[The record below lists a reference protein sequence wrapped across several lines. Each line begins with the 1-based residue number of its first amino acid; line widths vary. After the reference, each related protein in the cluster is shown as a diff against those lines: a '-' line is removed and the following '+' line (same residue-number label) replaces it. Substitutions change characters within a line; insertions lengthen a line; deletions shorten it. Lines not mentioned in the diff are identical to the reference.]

1 LENAAGCIAASGAL
15 RDVVTPTTLMWSIA
29 AASMTLAIVYL
40 RVWFAERGELANLM
54 LGLVAVAVAAIARC
68 EIGLMNAITV
78 GEYNDWVRWSYIF
91 ISVVLIGT
99 AFFVHLYLSASRL
112 WLLWAAVFSSF
123 LVLLGNL
130 FSSGSAIG
138 ISEVHFLGER
148 VAIAAQ
154 DALRPWQWLGRA
166 VSCVLVVAFVID
178 AAVRSWRKDRSNA
191 RSAVSVIAGLGICL
205 AGSTTL
211 AQTVSL
217 GMLRIP
223 LLTTPLFMI
232 MIVVMAFDASRRV
245 LPSRRA
251 QLELAELRGE
261 AARAGRMT
269 ALGQLA
275 SSLAHELSQPVAAI
289 LRNAEAATLYM
300 NRPMPDLSEF
310 RAIVADVHKD
320 AQRAGDVIT
329 QMRELMKRRTLVTH
343 PLQLDAL
350 VHEVFSLVHADAQA
364 RQVELSCSITPGL
377 PLVAGDRVH
386 LSQVLLNLIIN
397 GMDAL
402 QTSKG
407 LAKSVVIGA
416 ERSATGQIEVAV
428 TDSGPGISPDV
439 IDRVFD
445 PFFTT
450 KAGGMG
456 MGLAISRTIVEAH
469 GGRLWAERRKDGWGT
484 TFRFTLPQA
493 LGALS

>member
-1 LENAAGCIAASGAL
+1 
-15 RDVVTPTTLMWSIA
+15 
-29 AASMTLAIVYL
+29 
-40 RVWFAERGELANLM
+40 M
-54 LGLVAVAVAAIARC
+54 LGLVAIAVAVIARS
-68 EIGLMNAITV
+68 EIGAMNALTV
-78 GEYNDWVRWSYIF
+78 AAYNEWVRWSYAS
-91 ISVVLIGT
+91 ISVVLIST
-99 AFFVHLYLSASRL
+99 LFFVHFYLRASRL
-112 WLLWAAVFSSF
+112 WLLWAAALSSF
-123 LVLLGNL
+123 LVLIGDL
-130 FSSGSAIG
+130 FPAGSAVG
-138 ISEVHFLGER
+138 MSESHLLGDR
-148 VAIAAQ
+148 VAVVAQ
-154 DALRPWQWLGRA
+154 AVLHPWQWLSLA
-166 VSCVLVVAFVID
+166 VSGVLVIAFAVD
-178 AAVRSWRKDRSNA
+178 AAARSWRKDRS
-191 RSAVSVIAGLGICL
+191 SAISALCVIAGPGVCL
-205 AGSTTL
+205 AGAIVL
-211 AQTVSL
+211 AHAMAL
-217 GMLRIP
+217 GMWRIP
-223 LLTTPLFMI
+223 LLTTPVLLI
-232 MIVVMAFDASRRV
+232 MIVVMAFDASRRMF
-245 LPSRRA
+245 PNRRA
-251 QLELAELRGE
+251 QLELMELRGE

-269 ALGQLA
+269 ALGHLA

-300 NRPMPDLSEF
+300 NRPTPDFSEF
-310 RAIVADVHKD
+310 RAIIADVHKD

-350 VHEVFSLVHADAQA
+350 VQDVFSLVHADAQA

-397 GMDAL
+397 SMDAL
-402 QTSKG
+402 QASNG
-407 LAKSVVIGA
+407 LARSVVIEA
-416 ERSATGQIEVAV
+416 ERSEAGQIEVAV

-469 GGRLWAERRKDGWGT
+469 GGRLWAERCKGGWGA

>member
-1 LENAAGCIAASGAL
+1 
-15 RDVVTPTTLMWSIA
+15 VTPTMIMWCMA
-29 AASMTLAIVYL
+29 AAALTLGIVYL
-40 RVWFAERGELANLM
+40 RVWLVERGNLANLM
-54 LGLVAVAVAAIARC
+54 LGLVAIAVALMARG
-68 EIGLMNAITV
+68 EIGSMNAITV
-78 GEYNDWVRWSYIF
+78 VAYNEWARWAYISISLVF
-91 ISVVLIGT
+91 ISASL
-99 AFFVHLYLSASRL
+99 FVHFYLNASRL
-112 WLLWAAVFSSF
+112 SLLWAAVLGSF
-123 LVLLGNL
+123 LVLIGNI
-130 FSSGSAIG
+130 FSPGSAIG
-138 ISEVHFLGER
+138 ISEAHFLGEQ
-148 VAIAAQ
+148 VAVVAEAAQ
-154 DALRPWQWLGRA
+154 SPWQWLGRA
-166 VSCVLVVAFVID
+166 ASCVLVITFVLN

-191 RSAVSVIAGLGICL
+191 KSALSVIAGPGVCL
-205 AGSTTL
+205 ANAAAL
-211 AQTVSL
+211 EQVVSL
-217 GMLRIP
+217 GMLRVPLPATP
-223 LLTTPLFMI
+223 LLLLMI
-232 MIVVMAFDASRRV
+232 AVMAFDASRRMF
-245 LPSRRA
+245 PNRRA
-251 QLELAELRGE
+251 QLELVELRGE
-261 AARAGRMT
+261 VARAGRMT

-289 LRNAEAATLYM
+289 LRNAEAAALYM
-300 NRPMPDLSEF
+300 NRPTPDFDEF
-310 RAIVADVHKD
+310 QAIIADVHKD

-350 VHEVFSLVHADAQA
+350 VQDVFSLVHADAQA

-402 QTSKG
+402 QASKG
-407 LAKSVVIGA
+407 LAKSVVIEA
-416 ERSATGQIEVAV
+416 ERSETGQIEVAV

-456 MGLAISRTIVEAH
+456 MGLTISRTIVEAH
-469 GGRLWAERRKDGWGT
+469 GGRLWAERCKDGWGT

-493 LGALS
+493 LRAIS

>member
-1 LENAAGCIAASGAL
+1 
-15 RDVVTPTTLMWSIA
+15 VTATTIMWCMA
-29 AASMTLAIVYL
+29 AAALTLGIVDL
-40 RVWFAERGELANLM
+40 RVWSAERGDRAYLM
-54 LGLVAVAVAAIARC
+54 LGVVSVAVAVLARI
-68 EIGLMNAITV
+68 EV
-78 GEYNDWVRWSYIF
+78 GWMSAVNVTAYNEWVRWSLVLN
-91 ISVVLIGT
+91 SVVLIST
-99 AFFVHLYLSASRL
+99 VLFVHFYLSASRF
-112 WLLWAAVFSSF
+112 WLLWAAILSSL
-123 LVLLGNL
+123 LVLFENL
-130 FSSGSAIG
+130 LSPANAIG
-138 ISEVHFLGER
+138 ISETHFLGEQLA
-148 VAIAAQ
+148 VAAQ
-154 DALRPWQWLGRA
+154 AVQRPWALLGRA
-166 VSCVLVVAFVID
+166 VNCVLVIAFVVD
-178 AAVRSWRKDRSNA
+178 AAFRSRRNERPNA
-191 RSAVSVIAGLGICL
+191 KSALCVIAGPGFCL
-205 AGSTTL
+205 AG
-211 AQTVSL
+211 AQIVSL

-223 LLTTPLFMI
+223 LPTAPLLLI
-232 MIVVMAFDASRRV
+232 MIVVLALDASRRV
-245 LPSRRA
+245 LPNRRA
-251 QLELAELRGE
+251 QAELMKLRGE
-261 AARAGRMT
+261 VARAGRMT

-289 LRNAEAATLYM
+289 LRNAEAAALYM
-300 NRPMPDLSEF
+300 DRPTPDFNEF

-329 QMRELMKRRTLVTH
+329 RMREFMKRRTLVTH

-350 VHEVFSLVHADAQA
+350 VQEVFSLVHADAQA
-364 RQVELSCSITPGL
+364 RQVELSCSIAPGL
-377 PLVAGDRVH
+377 PLVAADRVH
-386 LSQVLLNLIIN
+386 LSQVLLNLVIN

-402 QTSKG
+402 QASEG

-416 ERSATGQIEVAV
+416 KRSAAGQIEVAV

-469 GGRLWAERRKDGWGT
+469 GGRLWAERCKGGWGT